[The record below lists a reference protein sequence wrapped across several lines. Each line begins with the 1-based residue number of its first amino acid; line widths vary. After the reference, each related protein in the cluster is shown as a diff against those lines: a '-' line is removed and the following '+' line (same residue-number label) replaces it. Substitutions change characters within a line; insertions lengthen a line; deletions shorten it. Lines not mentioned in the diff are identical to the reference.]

1 MNGEERTAGDP
12 LRTGEKLK
20 VLSSVIANL
29 GAGLFATAV
38 ARWFLT
44 GLDGWA
50 MVWIVFGLTAIAVA
64 VQLMS
69 FLEPEPADG

>member
-1 MNGEERTAGDP
+1 MERTAADR
-12 LRTGEKLK
+12 LRVNEKLK
-20 VLSSVIANL
+20 ALSAVIANL

-44 GLDGWA
+44 GLDAWA
-50 MVWIVFGLTAIAVA
+50 TIWIVFGLTAIAVA

-69 FLEPEPADG
+69 FLEPEQANG

>member
-1 MNGEERTAGDP
+1 MERTAADR
-12 LRTGEKLK
+12 LRDNEKLK
-20 VLSSVIANL
+20 AASSVIATL
-29 GAGLFATAV
+29 GTGLFAAAA

-50 MVWIVFGLTAIAVA
+50 TVWIVFGLAAIAVA

-69 FLEPEPADG
+69 FFEPENVDG

>member
-1 MNGEERTAGDP
+1 MERTAADR
-12 LRTGEKLK
+12 LRINEKLK

-29 GAGLFATAV
+29 GAGLFAAAV

-50 MVWIVFGLTAIAVA
+50 SVWIIFGLTAMAVA

-69 FLEPEPADG
+69 FLEPESVDG